1 MAEYLHPGVYI
12 EETSFR
18 SPPFEGV
25 STSTAGLVGR
35 TRKGR
40 EGHPTLVTSF
50 TEFVRRF
57 GAPFPIASGT
67 APQLGD
73 YLGHA
78 VRAFFDNGGKR
89 AYIVRTLAFDAIASS
104 TILGLGQT
112 YRLPPTTTV
121 RGPSATIPLVSVR
134 GIDQGTVLDVYSRAP
149 NGTATLRFPVTVDA
163 VDLARNA
170 VTVNPPLPPGI
181 TLAPQS
187 TFLLV
192 NGTTLASGGPTFTAV
207 SRGLDGDSIS
217 VQMRPSDL
225 APMKLVAPR
234 FFRSNPQIAVF
245 SGVSPDLGPVA
256 GASFSLRQKGL
267 GVVVRGDTIA
277 FTNPAESVTVG
288 AITFTG
294 GPPSPNEV
302 AANVTG
308 GAGTT
313 VNSGMILLNGRGGT
327 APANPIPI
335 YALAAGEQ
343 ASATTGTV
351 TLPYGALA
359 LLHSGDE
366 IEIGGITA
374 ELTAEPDFAT
384 KPNSFATALVDP
396 HPATTVTI
404 TATGDIDATQF
415 VKRLLVSD
423 TTGLE
428 APFSLA
434 APQQISITDGT
445 TTVLADI
452 LLVDGAKNTVIVQGA
467 AAIPANWTSFEL
479 LEILGAGNQIPVTST
494 TGFYTGGIVELFDGS
509 IGSYFTVDAVDPG
522 SRMVTLSGAPTPI
535 LLPQDPADRKA
546 YLRTLE
552 LDVLVYENGVLAETF
567 GGLSW
572 NPDPT
577 KDSFRRYFVD
587 RINDADNGS
596 QLVSITYP
604 ANPTVDLTTQP
615 TTSDGFPVAL
625 GGGSNGSPLTD
636 IDLIGHDDGPGK
648 RFGIEA
654 LKERTDIALVAV
666 PGVTDESVQAALL
679 THCELMRYRF
689 AILDGRPNQS
699 DVTAIQAH
707 RNNYDSKYGG
717 YYAPWLK
724 TLDLGTGNTILVPP
738 SGHVLGICARV
749 DTERGV
755 HKAPANEVVRNIL
768 DVELPFTDGEQDVL
782 NPIGVNLI
790 REFEGRGIRV
800 WGARTTTSDQ
810 EWKYVNVRRLF
821 IFLEHSID
829 KGTQWVVFEPNNEA
843 LWDRV
848 RESIESFLFGVWK
861 TGALTGTK
869 PEEAYFVRCDR
880 TTMTQDDID
889 NGRLVCLIGV
899 APAYPAEFV
908 IFRIGQFTAT
918 SNRA

>member
-1 MAEYLHPGVYI
+1 MPEYLHPGVYI

-57 GAPFPIASGT
+57 GAPFPIVNGT
-67 APQLGD
+67 PPQLGD
-73 YLGHA
+73 YLGHS

-89 AYIVRTLAFDAIASS
+89 AYIVRTLAFDAVASKV
-104 TILGLGQT
+104 TLDLGQT

-121 RGPSATIPLVSVR
+121 RGPSPTIPLVSVR
-134 GIDQGTVLDVYSRAP
+134 GLDVGTSLQVYSRAP
-149 NGTATLRFPVTVDA
+149 NGTATPLFPVSISS

-170 VTVNPPLPPGI
+170 VTVSPPLPPGL

-187 TFLLV
+187 TFFIV
-192 NGTTLASGGPTFTAV
+192 AGTTLATTGPKFTAV
-207 SRGLDGDSIS
+207 SRGLDGDSIF
-217 VQMRPSDL
+217 VQIRPSDL

-234 FFRSNPQIAVF
+234 FFRASPQIATF
-245 SGVSPDLGPVA
+245 SGVGTDVGPSA
-256 GASFSLRQKGL
+256 GASFSLLQKGL
-267 GVVVRGDTIA
+267 GVVVPGDTIK
-277 FTNPAESVTVG
+277 FTGPDESVTVG

-294 GPPSPNEV
+294 
-302 AANVTG
+302 AAPLPTELAATVNTG
-308 GAGTT
+308 VGTT
-313 VNSGMILLNGRGGT
+313 VSSGVVKLTARGGT
-327 APANPIPI
+327 LAAVPIPI
-335 YALAAGEQ
+335 YTLAAGEQ
-343 ASATTGTV
+343 ATAPTALKV

-359 LLHSGDE
+359 LLHAGDD

-374 ELTAEPDFAT
+374 TLGSSDPDFT
-384 KPNSFATALVDP
+384 TRPNSFATALASS
-396 HPATTVTI
+396 HPTTTVTI
-404 TATGDIDATQF
+404 TATGDIDSTT
-415 VKRLLVSD
+415 KRLLVTD

-428 APFSLA
+428 DPFSLGT
-434 APQQISITDGT
+434 PQQIAITNGT
-445 TTVLADI
+445 TTVTANVVV
-452 LLVDGAKNTVIVQGA
+452 VDGAKNTIIVQGTG
-467 AAIPANWTSFEL
+467 IPADWTTFEL
-479 LEILGAGNQIPVTST
+479 LEILGTSNQIPVSST
-494 TGFYTGGIVELFDGS
+494 TGFYTGGIVELFDGLV
-509 IGSYFTVDAVDPG
+509 GSYFTVEAVDPG
-522 SRMVTLSGAPTPI
+522 SRLVTLSGPPTPI

-552 LDVLVYENGVLAETF
+552 IDVLVYENGVLAETF
-567 GGLSW
+567 AGLSW
-572 NPDPT
+572 NSDPT

-587 RINDADNGS
+587 RVNDADNGS
-596 QLVSITYP
+596 QLVTITYP
-604 ANPTVDLTTQP
+604 ANTTADLTTQP
-615 TTSDGFPVAL
+615 TTADGFPVAL
-625 GGGSNGSPLTD
+625 GSGSNGSPLSD
-636 IDLIGHDDGPGK
+636 NDLIGHDDGPGK
-648 RFGIEA
+648 RFGIDA

-666 PGVTDESVQAALL
+666 PGVTDESVQGALL
-679 THCELMRYRF
+679 THCELLRYRF
-689 AILDGRPNQS
+689 AVLDGRPNQS
-699 DVTAIQAH
+699 DISAIQAH

-724 TLDLGTGNTILVPP
+724 TVDLATGNTILVPP

-749 DTERGV
+749 DAERGV

-782 NPIGVNLI
+782 NPTGVNLI

-908 IFRIGQFTAT
+908 IFRIGQFTAS